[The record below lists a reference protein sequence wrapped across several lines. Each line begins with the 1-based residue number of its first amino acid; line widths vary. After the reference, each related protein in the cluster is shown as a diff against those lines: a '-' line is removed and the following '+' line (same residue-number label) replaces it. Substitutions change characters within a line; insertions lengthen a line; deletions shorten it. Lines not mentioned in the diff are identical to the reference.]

1 MWDGPRQVRVFPDA
15 GHSLTRPLTGAVI
28 PSHYIKVFFEGQFK
42 WQERLKVGRLVPDQH
57 PPTPCYAVKLVQ
69 PLKLAPV
76 GVHRFHQEGLDPSR
90 DWRRHGSKVGNG
102 SALVL

>member
-15 GHSLTRPLTGAVI
+15 GHSLTRPLTGTAI
-28 PSHYIKVFFEGQFK
+28 PSHYIKVFFEGQFE
-42 WQERLKVGRLVPDQH
+42 WQECLKVGRPVPDQH
-57 PPTPCYAVKLVQ
+57 PLTPHYAVKPVQ

-90 DWRRHGSKVGNG
+90 NWCRHGSEAGNG
-102 SALVL
+102 SALFL